1 MFEAKRTVLETLAS
15 IGYDK
20 EFTVTFVKKD
30 GTPRT
35 MTAKMP
41 VPDKPKF
48 GEPAAIPVWD
58 TVKDAWRSF
67 DPSRVTCITVYK
79 GSEKFS
85 CALHLTYTMKLVVI
99 R

>member
-1 MFEAKRTVLETLAS
+1 MFQAKRTVLETLEK
-15 IGYDK
+15 IGFDNP
-20 EFTVTFVKKD
+20 FCVTFLKKD
-30 GTPRT
+30 GTART

-67 DPSRVTCITVYK
+67 DPSRVIRITVY
-79 GSEKFS
+79 E
-85 CALHLTYTMKLVVI
+85 
-99 R
+99 